1 MSVEQQEQKI
11 YALIESIAVSLGLEL
26 VELKIGRHQKDVF
39 LQVLADTPQG
49 NIGIE
54 ECTRFNRSIVEA
66 IDKEGF
72 FGEDGYSL
80 EVSSPGLDRPLVL
93 QKDFSRYIDA
103 EVRVWLKEKVAGKVE
118 HLGVIKQ
125 VTVDG
130 LVLLLIKEKQEITV
144 PLNLVVKGLL
154 EI

>member
-39 LQVLADTPQG
+39 LQVLADTSQG

-54 ECTRFNRSIVEA
+54 ECTRLNRSIVEA

-125 VTVDG
+125 VTADG